1 MNVFK
6 NKAVRFGGLLAMAL
20 IFSSLA
26 GCDDP
31 QVYGSVGVSSYG
43 GGGYYGRGG
52 YYGGGPRV
60 GGSISV
66 GGRIY

>member
-1 MNVFK
+1 MKTMFS
-6 NKAVRFGGLLAMAL
+6 KAAKILTLVAICSVL
-20 IFSSLA
+20 SS
-26 GCDDP
+26 CDDP

-43 GGGYYGRGG
+43 GGGYYGGRGG

>member
-1 MNVFK
+1 M
-6 NKAVRFGGLLAMAL
+6 KAYAFRIAKILALALVCAGLA
-20 IFSSLA
+20 S
-26 GCDDP
+26 CEDP

-43 GGGYYGRGG
+43 GGGYYGGR
-52 YYGGGPRV
+52 YGGGPRV

>member
-1 MNVFK
+1 MK
-6 NKAVRFGGLLAMAL
+6 QSLIRISKLLAIVVL
-20 IFSSLA
+20 CGSLA
-26 GCDDP
+26 SCDDP

-43 GGGYYGRGG
+43 GGGYYGGR
-52 YYGGGPRV
+52 YGSSPRV